1 MYGIINKAIE
11 DLVKFNF
18 GEDKW
23 EVILEKSGIEI
34 DYFISNE
41 PYDDEITYK
50 IAIAVS
56 EVMNITLDQVLFSFG
71 EWWILKT
78 TKEKYGSLLESG
90 GNNLK
95 EFLTN
100 LPKFHN
106 HIMVMYPKL
115 TPPEFKTSNI
125 EENSIQIHYFS
136 KREGLQEFVRGL
148 LSGLSKMY
156 QCETTIDLISSRN
169 NGDEHETYK
178 VSW

>member
-11 DLVKFNF
+11 DLVKVNF

-71 EWWILKT
+71 EWWILRT
-78 TKEKYGSLLESG
+78 TKEKYGGILEAG

-100 LPKFHN
+100 LPQLHN
-106 HIMVMYPKL
+106 HIMLMYPKL

-125 EENSIQIHYFS
+125 ESNSIQIHYFS
-136 KREGLQEFVRGL
+136 KRVGLQEFVRGL

-156 QCETTIDLISSRN
+156 TCDTTIELLSSRN
-169 NGDEHETYK
+169 SGDDHETFK

>member
-11 DLVKFNF
+11 DLVKVNF

-78 TKEKYGSLLESG
+78 TKEKYGGILEAG

-100 LPKFHN
+100 LPLLHN
-106 HIMVMYPKL
+106 HIMLMYPKL

-125 EENSIQIHYFS
+125 ELNSIQIHYFS
-136 KREGLQEFVRGL
+136 KRVGLQEFVRGL

-156 QCETTIDLISSRN
+156 VCDTTIELLSSRN
-169 NGDEHETYK
+169 SGDNHEIFK